1 MKPIAFLFTF
11 LTALICLDGRAAET
25 LKLTGTV
32 PLPGVTGRF
41 DHFAIDPEGQRL
53 FVAALGNNTLEII
66 NVFNKERVKSI
77 SGLRKP
83 CGIVFIPAKNQIGVA
98 AGDDGVF
105 KVFSGEDYKLLAT
118 VSGLDDADN
127 VRLEPK
133 NKETVLVGYGD
144 GALAIIDSKTWKKI
158 GDIKLA
164 GHPESFQLEDGGDDT
179 YVNVPSAKQ
188 VAVVDREKA
197 RVKRTFP
204 MQKFKS
210 NFPMAVDET
219 NNRLFIGCRT
229 PSYLVVLDRGDGHE
243 VANLE
248 TSGDTDDLFYDA
260 KRQWVYISCGEG
272 FIDVVSAHPD
282 QPLKRIDRIPTRSGA
297 RTSFFSRDLDR
308 FFLALPNRDGDSAE
322 IRIYQPP
329 QP

>member
-1 MKPIAFLFTF
+1 MKSIAFLCTF
-11 LTALICLDGRAAET
+11 VAALFCLDGRAAET
-25 LKLTGTV
+25 LKLSGTV

-41 DHFAIDPEGQRL
+41 DHFAIDPAGQRL
-53 FVAALGNNTLEII
+53 LVAALGNNTLEVIS
-66 NVFNKERVKSI
+66 VFNKERVKSI

-83 CGIVFIPAKNQIGVA
+83 CGIVFIPEKNQIGVA
-98 AGDDGVF
+98 AGDDGMF

-133 NKETVLVGYGD
+133 KKETVLVGYGD
-144 GALAIIDSKTWKKI
+144 GALAIIDTKTWKKR

-197 RVKRTFP
+197 RIKRTFL
-204 MQKFKS
+204 MKKFTS

-219 NNRLFIGCRT
+219 NKRLFIGCRT
-229 PSYLVVLDRGDGHE
+229 PSRLIALDREDGHE

-248 TSGDTDDLFYDA
+248 ISGDTDDLFYDA
-260 KRQWVYISCGEG
+260 KR
-272 FIDVVSAHPD
+272 
-282 QPLKRIDRIPTRSGA
+282 
-297 RTSFFSRDLDR
+297 
-308 FFLALPNRDGDSAE
+308 
-322 IRIYQPP
+322 
-329 QP
+329 